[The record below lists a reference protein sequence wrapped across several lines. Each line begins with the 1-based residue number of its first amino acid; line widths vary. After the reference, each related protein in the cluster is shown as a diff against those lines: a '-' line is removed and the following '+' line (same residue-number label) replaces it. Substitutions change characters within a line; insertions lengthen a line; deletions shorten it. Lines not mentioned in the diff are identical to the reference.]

1 MAARVRVPRERDGFR
16 TSQGASWRADLRTEA
31 ELSWYWLRSADEEQ
45 SSVRART
52 YEAIYL
58 GQLAHR
64 PALIRTS
71 GSGGIT
77 IDAGLRC
84 GPVYV
89 PKPAPPYREPVMEP
103 DQRSL
108 SAMRLRRRIRQALER
123 LQRDQRLRLGLAF
136 GQRPE
141 VLRVQGWPVPLLA
154 VLPVTSAL
162 HLASGSHARLH
173 SWLLRL
179 EDGADARDLALAAEA
194 QLARDAKAYVA
205 ARTGR

>member
-1 MAARVRVPRERDGFR
+1 M
-16 TSQGASWRADLRTEA
+16 SHADLRTET
-31 ELSWYWLRSADEEQ
+31 ELTWYWLQSADEEQ

-64 PALIRTS
+64 PAHVQTS
-71 GSGGIT
+71 GTGGIT
-77 IDAGLRC
+77 VDVGLRC

-89 PKPAPPYREPVMEP
+89 GNPSAPYREPVVEP

-108 SAMRLRRRIRQALER
+108 SAMRLRRKIRLALGQLVTPARVR
-123 LQRDQRLRLGLAF
+123 LQLAF

-141 VLRVQGWPVPLLA
+141 VLRVRGWPLPLLA
-154 VLPVTSAL
+154 CLPVAGVL
-162 HLASGSHARLH
+162 HAASDSHRRLD

-179 EDGADARDLALAAEA
+179 ADKGDTPAALDLALAAEA
-194 QLARDAKAYVA
+194 QIARDSRAYVA